1 MEAFISSPCL
11 LTIGER
17 MSDAN
22 KRIPTFVNGLDQRM
36 QGGIPQGHIVLLA
49 GVSGSMKSSLGFSM
63 LYNAVRDGRASGIY
77 VTMEQGKSSLQGH
90 MANMGMDI
98 EDPKVRSSIAII
110 DLADLRVQLD
120 NKKILDSEVDWMGQL
135 IRQLTNYRESIGFD
149 VLVFD
154 SLGAFFTLTKMPNPR
169 DAIFKLFEAVRRLGL
184 TAFFICEMTGEEK
197 KQFGEFGVEDYLS
210 DGVIHLTMERTGD
223 HVSRKL
229 AIVKMRHTDHV
240 LGYHQ
245 WVWNASEQ
253 KFSIS

>member
-1 MEAFISSPCL
+1 MFSLSL
-11 LTIGER
+11 LTNGGP

-22 KRIPTFVNGLDQRM
+22 IRIPTYVNGLDQRM

-63 LYNAVRDGRASGIY
+63 LYNAVREGQASGIY

-120 NKKILDSEVDWMGQL
+120 KKTIDAEVDWMGQL

-223 HVSRKL
+223 S
-229 AIVKMRHTDHV
+229 VKQAEFMS
-240 LGYHQ
+240 L
-245 WVWNASEQ
+245 WNRVNHLFRDTWQTWEWTLKIQ
-253 KFSIS
+253 K